1 MGEDKKTWEFWA
13 KMSKRRIE
21 VYVRVHT
28 EGGVEQAYYHNCKQI
43 GFSKMTQADVN
54 KRLKKKKWQ
63 DIWFFSI
70 YYLK

>member
-1 MGEDKKTWEFWA
+1 MRFRMAVALKKALFPTKVGKKVEGSW
-13 KMSKRRIE
+13 
-21 VYVRVHT
+21 
-28 EGGVEQAYYHNCKQI
+28 GGVERAYYHNCKQI

-63 DIWFFSI
+63 DICFFSI